1 MIMYYKALDIS
12 RTIEVVIVL
21 ALCLKVNSRMS
32 SSFCTDL
39 NVYIE
44 WQCRIGITQV
54 PGCVFMFLRGR

>member
-21 ALCLKVNSRMS
+21 ALCLKANSRMR

-39 NVYIE
+39 NVYIK
-44 WQCRIGITQV
+44 
-54 PGCVFMFLRGR
+54 